1 MSVSSVKL
9 RGEATADLLRR
20 YRDVFRFAWSQRQ
33 AMAPVQRL
41 PHEAEFLPAALA
53 LQETP
58 VSPAPRVAM
67 WSIVAFTAIAAVWAG
82 VGTIDVVATAS
93 GRIVSQAGSQVIQ
106 PVETATVRAIHV
118 REGQA
123 VRAGDALIDL
133 DARLAQA
140 DSTRAG
146 AEVADA
152 RLLAAR
158 SRALLAALDGGKAPV
173 LPALPDVPVARR
185 GEAEQL
191 LRSQY
196 QEYLARRS
204 RLEAELARIDA
215 EAQTTRETV
224 RKLEQTLPLAER
236 RAEDLKAL
244 ADEQFVSRHTYLDR
258 EQVRIERGAD
268 LSTLRSKLKEIEASR
283 RESLNQQAELLAQTR
298 RAALDAATEGAQRAA
313 ALEQELAKA
322 DTRGRLLQL
331 TAPVDGTVQQLAVRT
346 VGGVVT
352 PAQQVM
358 VIVPKDGTL
367 EVEAFVENKDIGFVR
382 AGQRAVVK
390 VETFPYTKYGTIDG
404 EITSVSHDAIADEKR
419 GLIYATR
426 VRLERRTIDVDG
438 VDVSLTPGMAVSVEA
453 RLGERRLIEYFLS
466 PFLRATSESLRE
478 R

>member
-1 MSVSSVKL
+1 MSGKL
-9 RGEATADLLRR
+9 SIRYLATADLLRR

-106 PVETATVRAIHV
+106 PVETAAVRAIHV

-158 SRALLAALDGGKAPV
+158 SRALLAALDSGKAPV

-215 EAQTTRETV
+215 EAQTTRETYAAWDDGREHFLVAAPSPTAESV
-224 RKLEQTLPLAER
+224 RA
-236 RAEDLKAL
+236 
-244 ADEQFVSRHTYLDR
+244 
-258 EQVRIERGAD
+258 
-268 LSTLRSKLKEIEASR
+268 
-283 RESLNQQAELLAQTR
+283 LLAGPWPAR
-298 RAALDAATEGAQRAA
+298 DAVAAYAAAHWDWDRAAQSYLALFAEIAARPPECAVMPDGALHQSS
-313 ALEQELAKA
+313 
-322 DTRGRLLQL
+322 
-331 TAPVDGTVQQLAVRT
+331 P
-346 VGGVVT
+346 
-352 PAQQVM
+352 
-358 VIVPKDGTL
+358 
-367 EVEAFVENKDIGFVR
+367 
-382 AGQRAVVK
+382 
-390 VETFPYTKYGTIDG
+390 
-404 EITSVSHDAIADEKR
+404 
-419 GLIYATR
+419 
-426 VRLERRTIDVDG
+426 RRT
-438 VDVSLTPGMAVSVEA
+438 
-453 RLGERRLIEYFLS
+453 
-466 PFLRATSESLRE
+466 
-478 R
+478 